1 MIRGESCSITLPRK
15 GIVNPTPLAC
25 LTLFLLTAMGLVP
38 SAWGWGC
45 KGHQVVALIAEK
57 NLSPH
62 ARAMVMQI
70 LAASSISVDL
80 RRYCS
85 DSGVD
90 PFVDSSTWADDER
103 SVERDTGGWH
113 YIDIPLGIS
122 NGDLRKYC
130 PSTGCVTSAIAAQL
144 AMLRKPEASPQE
156 KADALRYVIHFVGDL
171 HQPLHTTTNND
182 LGGNCVPVEFE
193 GRAPTE
199 TNAESGTY
207 RPNLHGVWDTDII
220 EEFSRGET
228 PQQLA
233 DALENKFKAQMTAW
247 RSEPVDIDAWVWQ
260 SHRIA
265 QAIVYGDLPTKVPV
279 EPPEEVKSCS
289 ADNHVSKRMLS
300 LHEPLGSSYETTAE
314 AAIQE
319 QLTKAGIRLAEL
331 LNSLWP

>member
-1 MIRGESCSITLPRK
+1 MYLPYRQ
-15 GIVNPTPLAC
+15 NP
-25 LTLFLLTAMGLVP
+25 
-38 SAWGWGC
+38 
-45 KGHQVVALIAEK
+45 
-57 NLSPH
+57 
-62 ARAMVMQI
+62 
-70 LAASSISVDL
+70 SSIMGFPA
-80 RRYCS
+80 RR
-85 DSGVD
+85 
-90 PFVDSSTWADDER
+90 
-103 SVERDTGGWH
+103 VELDTGSWH

-130 PSTGCVTSAIAAQL
+130 PSTGCVTSAIAVQF

-182 LGGNCVPVEFE
+182 LGGNCLPVEFE
-193 GRAPTE
+193 GRAPAE
-199 TNAESGTY
+199 TNAESGAY

-233 DALENKFKAQMTAW
+233 DALENKFKTQMTAW
-247 RSEPVDIDAWVWQ
+247 KLEPVDIDAWVWQ
-260 SHRIA
+260 SHRVA

-279 EPPEEVKSCS
+279 EQPEEVKSCS
-289 ADNHVSKRMLS
+289 ADNHVSNRLLS
-300 LHEPLGSSYETTAE
+300 LHEQLGSSYETTAE